1 MSVSS
6 LEITVSVD
14 AMGGDNAPAV
24 PVLGA
29 ILACTRIPLL
39 HVILFGDSEQIEPL
53 LEDTPEE
60 IRSKISIEH
69 CTEIV
74 SGNDKPSITIRK
86 GQQSSMNRAIQVVNS
101 GDCVGVVSAG
111 NTGALMALALFN
123 LRCLEGIER
132 PALGRAIPTAKGTT
146 SCILDLGANLQCSAE
161 HLVQYGMMGAAF
173 AETVIQ
179 AKDPVIGL
187 LNIGTEEIK
196 GPATIRH
203 ADSLLQK
210 SHLNYQG
217 FIEGSDL
224 VSGRADVIICDGFS
238 GNIALKVAEG
248 VFGMLRNS
256 LKDAFLST
264 TSSKLGGVLAQ
275 GAIKKSFA
283 RFDPIKL
290 EGAAL
295 LGLKKTV
302 VKAHGNTTAEGFS
315 NAIKIALEMGNN
327 HLEANIAT
335 HLERMQDI
343 PADLYHPPPS

>member
-24 PVLGA
+24 PVQGA
-29 ILACTRIPLL
+29 VLACTRIPLL
-39 HVILFGDSEQIEPL
+39 HVILFGDMEQIEPL
-53 LEDTPEE
+53 LAEVPEN
-60 IRSKISIEH
+60 IRQKISIEH
-69 CTEIV
+69 CTEVV
-74 SGNDKPSITIRK
+74 SGSDKPSAMIRK
-86 GQQSSMNRAIQVVNS
+86 GQKSSMNRAIQVVNS

-123 LRCLEGIER
+123 LRCLTGIER
-132 PALGRAIPTAKGTT
+132 PALGRAIPTATGTT
-146 SCILDLGANLQCSAE
+146 CILDLGANLQCSAE

-179 AKDPVIGL
+179 VKDPIVGL

-196 GPATIRH
+196 GPANIRH

-224 VSGRADVIICDGFS
+224 VNGRADVIVCDGFS
-238 GNIALKVAEG
+238 GNVALKVAEG
-248 VFGMLRNS
+248 VFGLLRNS
-256 LKDAFLST
+256 LKDAFHST
-264 TSSKLGGVLAQ
+264 ASSKLGGVLAQ

-327 HLEANIAT
+327 HLEANIAR
-335 HLERMQDI
+335 HLELMKDI